1 MLDDSFFR
9 ELFGFLFDITFCKG
23 NKSCVRVTF
32 ISRRGTVFLSLDTH
46 TQQWSPPL
54 SLLYIFSRT
63 VESRERANA
72 DQALYT
78 HTYIYT
84 PPNYPLL
91 LDEREKGPANV
102 LSFIFGFLF
111 SLFCIC
117 WMAAAAEASP
127 PIFYSFLIFFSRL
140 LFTFVYIPRT
150 IFVRPPF
157 GMTIQSR
164 APKNPGRAD
173 PTPNGEKKDVQFI
186 KRERESSG

>member
-1 MLDDSFFR
+1 M
-9 ELFGFLFDITFCKG
+9 
-23 NKSCVRVTF
+23 
-32 ISRRGTVFLSLDTH
+32 SRSSAAEGLSSYLSTH
-46 TQQWSPPL
+46 IHNSGPPL
-54 SLLYIFSRT
+54 SLS
-63 VESRERANA
+63 
-72 DQALYT
+72 
-78 HTYIYT
+78 YIYFLGPSNPASVLMLT
-84 PPNYPLL
+84 KPYIHIYIYIPPQNYPLL

-173 PTPNGEKKDVQFI
+173 PTPNGKKKDVQFI